1 MTRRRSKAYSFGVR
15 TPFKVIDGT
24 PEPEGPLKRM
34 KASVPDTPIVRC
46 PRCTGLAMLEVK
58 LGMVWKNGKPTGGQ
72 KQIVCGTCLARDEH
86 VVVA

>member
-1 MTRRRSKAYSFGVR
+1 MTPRRSRAYSLGVS

-72 KQIVCGTCLARDEH
+72 KQIVCATCLARGEH